1 MNEYEQ
7 NCLRDALTWKKKLLK
22 KTGSIEKFSRKTQLK
37 MNRYIPDKIHT
48 GITASIRY
56 FIETMLTGSGY
67 ITKEKEVRML
77 TFQQKEE
84 WVQEKIGTYRKT
96 AVIEGIGTGAG
107 GLLIGLTDFPLLLSI
122 QMKLLFD
129 ISGLYGFNAK
139 KYEER
144 LFILYIFHIT
154 FSSNETKLKHL
165 PLIERWNESEKH
177 PELDWYT
184 VQQEYRDYVD
194 LVKML
199 QLVPGIGAA
208 VGAYANHNLL
218 VHLGETAQNCFR
230 LRMLEQK

>member
-1 MNEYEQ
+1 
-7 NCLRDALTWKKKLLK
+7 LTWKKKLLK
-22 KTGSIEKFSRKTQLK
+22 KTGAIERLSRQTQLK
-37 MNRYIPDKIHT
+37 MNSYIPNKVHT

-56 FIETMLTGSGY
+56 FIEAILTGSGY
-67 ITKEKEVRML
+67 IAKEKEVRML
-77 TFQQKEE
+77 TFRQKEE
-84 WVQEKIGTYRKT
+84 WVEEKIDAYRKT

-122 QMKLLFD
+122 KMKLLFE
-129 ISGLYGFNAK
+129 ISGLYGYDAK
-139 KYEER
+139 NYEER
-144 LFILYIFHIT
+144 LFILYIFHIS
-154 FSSNETKLKHL
+154 FSSNETKMKNL
-165 PLIERWNESEKH
+165 PLIERWNHSEKH
-177 PELDWYT
+177 PELDWYA

-218 VHLGETAQNCFR
+218 LQLGETAQNCFR